1 MIYEIFPFL
10 KSFPFDEYTL
20 SSGKDAD
27 YHEELDKDEL
37 IDFTYQTMDKDI
49 TISFFNE
56 DMEFL
61 DMISGNVT
69 SLDSLRFQI
78 DEALKSNE
86 ILTKFE
92 GIEKTKP
99 FLEKVKSPAVDT
111 GSFTTVLNGLQE
123 INEVEFSEGIV
134 NKINKLDKKLI
145 DFKFNVNEIK
155 AIHSYLDFQLHHAK
169 IMLGVIIA
177 SKIH

>member
-1 MIYEIFPFL
+1 MIYENFPFL

-37 IDFTYQTMDKDI
+37 IDFTYKAMDKDI

-61 DMISGNVT
+61 DIISEKVT
-69 SLDSLRFQI
+69 SLDSLREDI
-78 DEALKSNE
+78 DNALKSDE
-86 ILTKFE
+86 MLDKFE
-92 GIEKTKP
+92 GIKKVKP
-99 FLEKVKSPAVDT
+99 FLKKVKSPAVDVS
-111 GSFTTVLNGLQE
+111 SFTTVLKGLQE